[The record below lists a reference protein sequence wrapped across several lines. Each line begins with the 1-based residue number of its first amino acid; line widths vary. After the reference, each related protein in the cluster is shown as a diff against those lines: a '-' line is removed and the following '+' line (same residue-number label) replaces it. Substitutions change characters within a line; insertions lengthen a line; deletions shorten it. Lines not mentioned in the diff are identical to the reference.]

1 MKIITLATLAASIFF
16 STFISAADYAVE
28 LEWNTNN
35 LEQVLDN
42 MPEQKAEF
50 SKLIDRGEI
59 KDMYVSRSEVDGHS
73 VQLLRFVIEAN
84 DPQQVQDKLAHL
96 PLYKKDLV
104 NIAKITPLGSKWLDN
119 TPDYNNYGVTITWK
133 QGIEAL
139 EIDRVLSIDLQ
150 RVISLNQAGLV
161 TSSYIDSQ
169 KLENN
174 VVRPVYSVSFIAK
187 DAQHAKELSHQFE
200 AVTLGY
206 ADVNVQYLGYKL
218 SLTNNQK

>member
-1 MKIITLATLAASIFF
+1 MKMSMFITLAVSIMF
-16 STFISAADYAVE
+16 SAFTNAADYAVE
-28 LEWNTNN
+28 LKWNTNN
-35 LEQVLDN
+35 LEEVLDN
-42 MPEQKAEF
+42 MPEQKAQF
-50 SKLIDRGEI
+50 SKLIEQGEI
-59 KDMYVSRSEVDGHS
+59 KDMYVSHSEIDGRS

-104 NIAKITPLGSKWLDN
+104 NIAKIIPLGSKWLDN
-119 TPDYNNYGVTITWK
+119 TPDYNNYGVTMTWK

-161 TSSYIDSQ
+161 TSSYLDTQ
-169 KLENN
+169 ELENN

-200 AVTLGY
+200 AVALGY
-206 ADVNVQYLGYKL
+206 ADVNVQHLGYKL
-218 SLTNNQK
+218 SVTNN